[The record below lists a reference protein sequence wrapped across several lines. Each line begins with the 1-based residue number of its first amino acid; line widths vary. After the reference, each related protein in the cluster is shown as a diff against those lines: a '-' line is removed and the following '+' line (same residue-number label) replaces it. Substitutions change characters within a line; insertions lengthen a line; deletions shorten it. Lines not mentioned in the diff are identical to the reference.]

1 MLATCRLPTNIKIR
15 PLLKREEY
23 GLSLNWPEVWVSYQ
37 LKIAYTYIY
46 THIHI
51 LYIYNIYT
59 HMYISLSQGLANYG
73 PWVNS
78 DTVYL
83 YENVLLGHRHT
94 HPLLSINALGP

>member
-1 MLATCRLPTNIKIR
+1 MLATCRLPTNIKIL

-37 LKIAYTYIY
+37 LKIAYTY
-46 THIHI
+46 
-51 LYIYNIYT
+51 IYT